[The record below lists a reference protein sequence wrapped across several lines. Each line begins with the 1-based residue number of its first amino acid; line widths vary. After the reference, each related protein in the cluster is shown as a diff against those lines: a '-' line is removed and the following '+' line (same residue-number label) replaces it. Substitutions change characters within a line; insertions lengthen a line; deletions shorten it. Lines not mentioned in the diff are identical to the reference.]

1 MSIHHSLCLLVVT
14 CSIIGDHRFVLR
26 ITNVCVCKKTK
37 HKCFYFLF
45 TGCKVNVVK
54 PQQNKLWLLEIITI
68 QNTISDTIDLENN
81 AYVRKKI
88 NVFL

>member
-1 MSIHHSLCLLVVT
+1 MQKNKT
-14 CSIIGDHRFVLR
+14 QVL
-26 ITNVCVCKKTK
+26 
-37 HKCFYFLF
+37 KCFCFLF

-81 AYVRKKI
+81 AYVRKKLMS
-88 NVFL
+88 FYKKFGFDKSK